1 MRLTAFLSLIT
12 LASTSAIASPTD
24 ALHDFAALTG
34 EWTCHGV
41 FPATGKTIDSTLRFE
56 FDLGG
61 KALVKHHDDTSPPA
75 MYHALEAWGYDAKN
89 SHYNAT
95 ILDNFGGARLFS
107 SEGWKNDRL
116 VWTSAPEVKPAQRF
130 VYVQEATQGLRIDW
144 EVLKGDS
151 YVVGDTLHCTP
162 QHANHQASS
171 STR

>member
-1 MRLTAFLSLIT
+1 MRSLVLLPIIA
-12 LASTSAIASPTD
+12 LASSHAVAAPD
-24 ALHDFAALTG
+24 EAFHDFAALTG
-34 EWTCHGV
+34 EWTCHGI
-41 FPATGKTIDSTLRFE
+41 FPASGKTIDSTLRFE
-56 FDLGG
+56 FDLNG

-89 SHYNAT
+89 TRYNAA
-95 ILDNFGGARLFS
+95 ILDNFGGARVFS
-107 SEGWKNDRL
+107 SDGWKDGRL

-130 VYVQEATQGLRIDW
+130 IYAHEANQGLRIDW

-162 QHANHQASS
+162 QHSSHQASS